1 MDKMNL
7 EENSGES
14 ESYDPCIEAHTYSAE
29 SLRPH
34 VPDEVKTQRNP
45 QRNTRRQGK
54 EQAAA
59 FEAIETQKVIS
70 DGGQRR
76 FGHAD
81 QAESGPKLVFPKTL
95 IIEQ

>member
-1 MDKMNL
+1 MDKMDL
-7 EENSGES
+7 EQNSRES
-14 ESYDPCIEAHTYSAE
+14 ESYDPGIEAHAYSAE

-34 VPDEVKTQRNP
+34 VPDKVETQRNP
-45 QRNTRRQGK
+45 QRNARRQGK

-59 FEAIETQKVIS
+59 LEAIETQKVIS

-81 QAESGPKLVFPKTL
+81 QAKSGPKLVFPKTL